1 MRHVSGTSKLV
12 PSTRRFRAFLG
23 NMTIKK
29 IVESYIREIWNNGK
43 IEAIDD
49 FLSPAFV
56 AHGLVSGN
64 DIVGIPQL
72 IDIYHDY
79 KRDYPNLKVKVLDM
93 LSESDKV
100 AGVIELISTHPDRD
114 TQAAREMIIHRIQ
127 DCRIVESW
135 SIGGGF
141 KNVGDM
147 VKQ

>member
-1 MRHVSGTSKLV
+1 
-12 PSTRRFRAFLG
+12 
-23 NMTIKK
+23 MTIKK

-72 IDIYHDY
+72 IDVYHDY

-100 AGVIELISTHPDRD
+100 ASVLELISTHPDRD
-114 TQAAREMIIHRIQ
+114 TQVAREMIIHRIQ
-127 DCRIVESW
+127 ACRIVESGRLKW
-135 SIGGGF
+135 I
-141 KNVGDM
+141 
-147 VKQ
+147 